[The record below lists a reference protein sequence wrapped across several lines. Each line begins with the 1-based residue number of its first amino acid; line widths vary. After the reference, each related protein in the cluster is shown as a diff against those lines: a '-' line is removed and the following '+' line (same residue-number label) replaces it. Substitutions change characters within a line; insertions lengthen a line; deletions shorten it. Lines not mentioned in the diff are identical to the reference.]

1 MILCVA
7 LRSFSS
13 LYFPLA
19 GQRRRQSKLQL
30 FQSPVETTC
39 FALSTNPPRVPLPQM
54 RLCCASACLFAF
66 CDLAPSLRPRHTSRR
81 QCALPP
87 PPPSF
92 AVSAA
97 ATIPVLALS
106 SPRVGGV
113 HCFYGRLRRK
123 GGSACF
129 NARERERE
137 IGAGWP
143 RPLALPQLRRSEL
156 CS

>member
-87 PPPSF
+87 PPPSLLCG
-92 AVSAA
+92 VRCCHH
-97 ATIPVLALS
+97 
-106 SPRVGGV
+106 PRVGVVVTAGWWRALLLWPAASE
-113 HCFYGRLRRK
+113 GRECMLQR
-123 GGSACF
+123 A
-129 NARERERE
+129 RERE

-156 CS
+156 RS